1 MQHTIIKEKMTELT
15 PPVPPIEQPKKDANG
30 MKLMGI
36 IMVLLAAVALLIGIL
51 IASGSNNSDSSTN
64 TAPAPVETYAP
75 APVVNKYDAYL
86 DHVYNN
92 SGQANTISK
101 ATLIEY
107 GDTICSALDN
117 GRSISYIVDYL
128 SDSSSGDTDAA
139 LYASVIFGAITYI
152 CDEYKGDL
160 NLYLSGS
167 N

>member
-1 MQHTIIKEKMTELT
+1 MTKLT

-92 SGQANTISK
+92 SGQANTMSK

-128 SDSSSGDTDAA
+128 SDNSSGDTDAA